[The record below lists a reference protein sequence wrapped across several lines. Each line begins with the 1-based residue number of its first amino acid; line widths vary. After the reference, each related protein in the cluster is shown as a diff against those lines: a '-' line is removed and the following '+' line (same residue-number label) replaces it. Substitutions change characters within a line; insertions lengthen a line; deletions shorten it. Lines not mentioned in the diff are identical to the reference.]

1 MKRKL
6 FLLSIACLCLV
17 FALCGCGSKSDS
29 SGDGGA
35 DTTTSAELTPES
47 AQADVAAYFSSH
59 SSELLTAGDGSADWV
74 VIAYA
79 RSDCKAPDKFFDKFY
94 ALLEQ
99 QVTEAQGVLDDTK
112 YTVYSRSVLALTAMG
127 KDPHDVGGYDL
138 LEPLADVYT
147 VASQGLNGSI
157 WALLALNSG
166 HYTLESRPDAAE
178 SYLSLI
184 LNGQLDNGGFAL
196 GEGADAD
203 IDITA
208 MALQALAPYRD
219 REDVSAAIDRGLT
232 YLSESQSDDGSY
244 LYYGSAN
251 AESICQVITAVSSLG
266 IGIDD
271 DRFVKNGNTLF
282 DALMEYRLDDGSYF
296 HTAEMKETNLMASE
310 QAFYAL
316 TALIRN
322 EKGESA
328 LYAMAD

>member
-1 MKRKL
+1 MKRKILHL
-6 FLLSIACLCLV
+6 FMACLCLLFV
-17 FALCGCGSKSDS
+17 TCGCGDKGNTAADSGSDTK
-29 SGDGGA
+29 
-35 DTTTSAELTPES
+35 TTAELTPES
-47 AQADVAAYFSSH
+47 AQADVAAYFSDH
-59 SSELLTAGDGSADWV
+59 CSELLTAGDGSADWV

-99 QVTEAQGVLDDTK
+99 QVTESNGILNETK
-112 YTVYSRSVLALTAMG
+112 YTVYSRSVLALTAIG
-127 KDPHDVGGYDL
+127 KDPHNVAGYDL
-138 LEPLADVYT
+138 LEPLADVDT
-147 VASQGLNGSI
+147 TASQGLNGSI

-178 SYLSLI
+178 SYLGLI

-196 GEGADAD
+196 GDGADAD

-208 MALQALAPYRD
+208 MALQALAPYAD

-244 LYYGSAN
+244 LYYGAAN
-251 AESICQVITAVSSLG
+251 AESICQVITAISSLG
-266 IGIDD
+266 IGLDD
-271 DRFVKNGNTLF
+271 ERFVKNGNTLF
-282 DALMEYRLDDGSYF
+282 DALMQYRLEDGSYF
-296 HTAEMKETNLMASE
+296 HTAEMKETNIMASE

-328 LYAMAD
+328 LYTMAD